1 MIPKDDFVCLRSE
14 AAIGQFKIYQIG
26 FIYDNHAYLTHS
38 TVQENQT
45 AIYKIADYEDVIT
58 ISKAFELALEYA
70 ANKEEAIINFQQE
83 LWEYQ
88 EAYRKDPDGFITS
101 YLENEC

>member
-1 MIPKDDFVCLRSE
+1 MIPESAVVCLRSE

-45 AIYKIADYEDVIT
+45 AIWKTADLEDIISIKEAFKI
-58 ISKAFELALEYA
+58 LLEYA
-70 ANKEEAIINFQQE
+70 IIMEDAMVEFQRE

-101 YLENEC
+101 YLKNEC